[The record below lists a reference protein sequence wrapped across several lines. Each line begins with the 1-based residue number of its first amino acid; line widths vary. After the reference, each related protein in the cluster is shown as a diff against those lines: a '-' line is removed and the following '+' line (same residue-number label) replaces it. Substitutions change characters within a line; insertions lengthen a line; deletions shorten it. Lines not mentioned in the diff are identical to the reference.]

1 MKTYSEKR
9 QLHSFE
15 THHTIELQGDVVEMS

>member
-1 MKTYSEKR
+1 MKTYSEEG

-15 THHTIELQGDVVEMS
+15 THHTIELHEDVVDMS